1 MIRLRPHHLLC
12 LLTYA
17 GKGYSPA
24 FVANFD
30 ALAAR
35 LAQEPQWIEV
45 VCGPDAICQPLLASE
60 DHHCTG
66 ASVAERDR
74 LAAEDLSSLL
84 GQTIAPGTRFALTPA
99 RIEQMRAAFAQEGSG
114 GKGGIRRACSG
125 CQWHGLCDQI
135 AAQNF
140 AQTRLRGG
148 AE

>member
-24 FVANFD
+24 FVVNFD

-35 LAQEPQWIEV
+35 LSNAPQWIEV
-45 VCGPDAICQPLLASE
+45 VCGPDAICEPLLAGE

-74 LAAEDLSSLL
+74 LATEDLSSLL
-84 GQTIAPGTRFALTPA
+84 GQTIAPGTRFELTPA
-99 RIEQMRAAFAQEGSG
+99 RIGQMRAAFAGEGS
-114 GKGGIRRACSG
+114 GGIRRACSG
-125 CQWHGLCDQI
+125 CPWQGLCDEI
-135 AAQNF
+135 AAQDF
-140 AQTRLRGG
+140 AQTRLRCTAKTG
-148 AE
+148 